1 MTNTLV
7 QLAVS
12 ASERADTHESWI
24 NSLGSQADELA
35 AAQVGLTTHQA
46 AFGAHQAELSAHQAE
61 LSVAQVELAK
71 AQERTE
77 AALAETNERLNNLI
91 DVVERFISERRSDGS

>member
-1 MTNTLV
+1 LTDTLV

-24 NSLGSQADELA
+24 NSLGSQAEELA

-46 AFGAHQAELSAHQAE
+46 KLSAHQAE
-61 LSVAQVELAK
+61 LSAAQVELAK
-71 AQERTE
+71 AQKRTE
-77 AALAETNERLNNLI
+77 AALVETSERLNNLT
-91 DVVERFISERRSDGS
+91 DVVERFISERRNDKS